1 MRIRGI
7 ALAAGLLTAPAMAF
21 EASDALPC
29 FNYLPMDMGIGA
41 EAEINVMLDQYGIP
55 TSIDVQRYQP
65 DLEAAFAQRFGEV
78 WGVQLARALRR
89 GLEALRGGSA
99 ALLRDGAE
107 YLSEEARDLVPKAEL
122 EAHLDEVDGVRDAV
136 DRLEARIARVRRRI
150 GGGGGEGT

>member
-65 DLEAAFAQRFGEV
+65 DSEDGRRLALAAARAVQNCGPYPDSPSF
-78 WGVQLARALRR
+78 WGVIWLGPETARNPEPAPVITMPDNADGTDNSLAN
-89 GLEALRGGSA
+89 EIQ
-99 ALLRDGAE
+99 
-107 YLSEEARDLVPKAEL
+107 
-122 EAHLDEVDGVRDAV
+122 
-136 DRLEARIARVRRRI
+136 RII
-150 GGGGGEGT
+150 EGQ